1 MSHIDEIITARL
13 GEAPPGPI
21 QQDGAARRAAI
32 NFGYLAD
39 RPDRRTVWL
48 ETRAEL
54 LALYNAAGHQLTR
67 WDALDRQLAEDA
79 HPSQPNP
86 APALGPAS
94 HPLKSSA
101 PAPTAPPLAPVP
113 APAPVRGPFESAHPQ
128 PLQPLPLPSAVA
140 SAAPVPP
147 SAVAMAEALAD
158 TDPRRG
164 VRPYVLPTP
173 AQPAG
178 EAVVPDPHG
187 RPGQQ

>member
-13 GEAPPGPI
+13 GEATAGPI

-32 NFGYLAD
+32 CFGYLAD

-48 ETRAEL
+48 ESRAEL
-54 LALYNAAGHQLTR
+54 LALYNAAGHQLAR

-86 APALGPAS
+86 APAS
-94 HPLKSSA
+94 QPLQSSA
-101 PAPTAPPLAPVP
+101 PEPSTPPLAPVS

-128 PLQPLPLPSAVA
+128 PPLQPLAVA

-147 SAVAMAEALAD
+147 SAVAMAEAMAD
-158 TDPRRG
+158 TDSRTYA
-164 VRPYVLPTP
+164 RPYVLQEPSP
-173 AQPAG
+173 QG
-178 EAVVPDPHG
+178 QSSEAVVPDPHR
-187 RPGQQ
+187 RPVQQ